1 VKTISVGELRQN
13 PTQALA
19 AAEQG
24 QTYLVTR
31 HRRPVAQLGPAPGNW
46 PSGAD
51 AMRLASQFRRE
62 QAGQAAPTE
71 GFTTAW
77 LADQRAGVEAEDPWW
92 P

>member
-31 HRRPVAQLGPAPGNW
+31 HRRPVAQLGPAPASW

-51 AMRLASQFRRE
+51 AMRLAGQFRRE
-62 QAGQAAPTE
+62 QAGQAATAE
-71 GFTTAW
+71 GFTATW
-77 LADQRAGVEAEDPWW
+77 LADQRADVEGEDPCR